1 MKNVKYILALTALWS
16 GSMLF
21 GQGVID
27 ALKYSQQD
35 IRGTA
40 RYMGMAGAFGAL
52 GGDITTLSQNPAG
65 IGVYRNSDISATI
78 DLSNQVSSVN
88 TAGNKYSD
96 NKFSVAC
103 NNFGVVWAIRFNQEA
118 LKNLDFGFAYNKQK
132 SFDRTYKTGYA
143 GITNGSSL
151 SSYIAQLSG
160 GYSANDFSY
169 PENSGSSFNPY
180 DNSPWLN
187 VLGYQSYLIN
197 PKTANGTE
205 WSGIVGNGTVASGD
219 LFVREKGS
227 IDEYNFNM
235 GGNIYNVF
243 YWGIGITVT
252 DFSYDIQS
260 GYGEE
265 FTGGY
270 LPDDA
275 GVIGT
280 ANTDGWYL
288 MQNVLSTRGSG
299 IKANLGVIMRATD
312 NFRLG
317 FAFHTPN
324 YYKMTDT
331 YSAFVKYDFNRGT
344 TSYNDVAET
353 PGGSYSYEFESPW
366 RMIASAAYV
375 FGQSGILSFDYE
387 YTASN
392 SMSFDDP
399 YSIDAFY
406 KTNQEITEMVSPMH
420 TFKVGG
426 EFRVTPQVSA
436 RLGYAYQT
444 SPVKSQYRSGHEIP
458 TAGTLTQFTL
468 DRATNYFTVGLGYR
482 FANVYVDV
490 AYMHRYRRSEL
501 FPFSPLPAETENPYN
516 PDQTE
521 STLAVSP
528 QISTLADHNNSFVLT
543 MGVKF

>member
-65 IGVYRNSDISATI
+65 IGVYRNSDVSATI

-88 TAGNKYSD
+88 VAGNKYSD

-118 LKNLDFGFAYNKQK
+118 LKNLNFGFAYNKQK
-132 SFDRTYKTGYA
+132 SFDRSYKAGYTGIA
-143 GITNGSSL
+143 NGSSL
-151 SSYIAQLSG
+151 SNYIAQLSS
-160 GYSANDFSY
+160 GYSVDDLAYRDNNSY
-169 PENSGSSFNPY
+169 NPY

-197 PKTANGTE
+197 PKGTSTWE
-205 WSGIVGNGTVASGD
+205 GIVGNGTAASGD

-243 YWGIGITVT
+243 YWGIGIAVT
-252 DFSYDIQS
+252 DLSYNIQT

-265 FTGGY
+265 FTGGNFY
-270 LPDDA
+270 NKD
-275 GVIGT
+275 GSTSKV
-280 ANTDGWYL
+280 DGWYL
-288 MQNVLSTRGSG
+288 MQNVLSTRGTG

-331 YSAFVKYDFNRGT
+331 YSAFVKYDLNN
-344 TSYNDVAET
+344 TSTSTIHSDIAET
-353 PGGSYSYEFESPW
+353 PSGSYSYDFESPW

-387 YTASN
+387 YTSSN

-399 YSIDAFY
+399 YAIDAFY
-406 KTNQEITEMVSPMH
+406 NTNYEISEMTSPTH

-444 SPVKSQYRSGHEIP
+444 SPMKSEYRSGHEIP

-482 FANVYVDV
+482 FANVYIDL

-501 FPFSPLPAETENPYN
+501 FPFSPIPSVSEDPYD
-516 PDQTE
+516 PDQ
-521 STLAVSP
+521 SGPTLAISP
-528 QISTLADHNNSFVLT
+528 QISTLTDHNNSFVLT

>member
-65 IGVYRNSDISATI
+65 IGVYRNSDVSATI

-88 TAGNKYSD
+88 VAGNKYSD

-118 LKNLDFGFAYNKQK
+118 LKNLNFGFAYNKQK
-132 SFDRTYKTGYA
+132 SFDRSYKAGYTGIA
-143 GITNGSSL
+143 NGSSL
-151 SSYIAQLSG
+151 SNYIAQLSS
-160 GYSANDFSY
+160 GYSVDDLAFRDNNSSY
-169 PENSGSSFNPY
+169 NPY

-197 PKTANGTE
+197 PKGTSTWE
-205 WSGIVGNGTVASGD
+205 GIVGNGTAASGD

-243 YWGIGITVT
+243 YWGIGIAVT
-252 DFSYDIQS
+252 DLSYNIQT

-265 FTGGY
+265 FTGGNFY
-270 LPDDA
+270 NKDGSTSKA
-275 GVIGT
+275 
-280 ANTDGWYL
+280 DGWYL
-288 MQNVLSTRGSG
+288 MQNVLNTRGTG

-331 YSAFVKYDFNRGT
+331 YSAFVKYDLNT
-344 TSYNDVAET
+344 ESEQKNDIAET
-353 PGGSYSYEFESPW
+353 PSDSYSYDFESPW

-387 YTASN
+387 YTSSN

-406 KTNQEITEMVSPMH
+406 NTNYEISEMTSPTH

-444 SPVKSQYRSGHEIP
+444 SPMKSEYRSGHEIP

-482 FANVYVDV
+482 FANVYIDL

-501 FPFSPLPAETENPYN
+501 FPFSPIPSVSEDPYD
-516 PDQTE
+516 PDQ
-521 STLAVSP
+521 SGPTLAISP
-528 QISTLADHNNSFVLT
+528 QISTLTDHNNSFVLT